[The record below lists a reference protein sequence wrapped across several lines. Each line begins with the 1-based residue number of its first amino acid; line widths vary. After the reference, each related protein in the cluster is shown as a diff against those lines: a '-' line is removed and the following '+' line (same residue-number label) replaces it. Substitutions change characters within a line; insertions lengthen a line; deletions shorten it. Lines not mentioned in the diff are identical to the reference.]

1 MFNAEIRQMLVE
13 VIRSW
18 QVIAV
23 TIFIIFYI
31 FIINKVA
38 KISTVA
44 RQRPPKKRRSKKEK
58 ADVPAPSADDD
69 LGLEEEGAED
79 SKEPDEV
86 YVE

>member
-31 FIINKVA
+31 LIINKVA
-38 KISTVA
+38 KISTVS
-44 RQRPPKKRRSKKEK
+44 RRRPPKKRRPKKDK
-58 ADVPAPSADDD
+58 TDVPTPSEDDD
-69 LGLEEEGAED
+69 LGLEEEGADD
-79 SKEPDEV
+79 SKDPDEV